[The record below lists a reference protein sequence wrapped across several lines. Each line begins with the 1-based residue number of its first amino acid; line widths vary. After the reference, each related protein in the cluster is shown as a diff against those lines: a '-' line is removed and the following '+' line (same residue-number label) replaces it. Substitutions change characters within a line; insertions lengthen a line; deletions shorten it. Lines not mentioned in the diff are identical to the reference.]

1 MACYDVVDD
10 LQYKLRIFKLSTRT
24 LTQIYTLTHYTTTG
38 PEYRV
43 LFLGNRNI
51 SGGKKKTSPDIWRD
65 SSTPP
70 PPRYRPTKRP
80 QTDCPF
86 KWPKIVRAH
95 I

>member
-1 MACYDVVDD
+1 MACYDVGDD

-24 LTQIYTLTHYTTTG
+24 LALTYTLTHYTTTG

-51 SGGKKKTSPDIWRD
+51 SGGKKKHHRIYGEIRQL
-65 SSTPP
+65 PP
-70 PPRYRPTKRP
+70 HYRPTKRP

-86 KWPKIVRAH
+86 KWPKIARAH